1 MKNLTPKETAEQ
13 LVDNYL
19 NELNQI
25 DSLLL
30 LSQKTFTAK
39 QCALICVDEI
49 INTDALLN
57 ESDAEC
63 IEGYKDTI
71 RIEYW
76 EEVKKEIQ
84 LL

>member
-1 MKNLTPKETAEQ
+1 MTPKEKAKQ

-19 NELNQI
+19 NELNEI

-39 QCALICVDEI
+39 HCALICVDEI

-57 ESDAEC
+57 EADAQC

-76 EEVKKEIQ
+76 KEVKKEIE

>member
-1 MKNLTPKETAEQ
+1 MNEKEKAEE
-13 LVDNYL
+13 LLDSYL

-49 INTDALLN
+49 LQSHYVVAVGIKSSLYN
-57 ESDAEC
+57 
-63 IEGYKDTI
+63 
-71 RIEYW
+71 YW
-76 EEVKKEIQ
+76 EEVKKEIEA
-84 LL
+84 L